1 MTHDDLRM
9 TATVERGRTLTIL
22 VDGHPLA
29 AYEGESIA
37 AALVA
42 SGRRFTRWTARTEE
56 PRGYYCG
63 MGVCQDCL
71 VTVDGLPNVRAC
83 MTPVRDGL
91 RVETSAAWVTGRWA
105 NEVRRVRGGRRR
117 AGRAGG
123 GADGGPPRRS

>member
-9 TATVERGRTLTIL
+9 TPAGERGPALSIL
-22 VDGHPLA
+22 ADGHRLA
-29 AYEGESIA
+29 AYEGESVA

-42 SGRRFTRWTARTEE
+42 SGRRFTRWTARTGE
-56 PRGYYCG
+56 PRGYFCG

-91 RVETSAAWVTGRWA
+91 RVETQRGLGDW
-105 NEVRRVRGGRRR
+105 EV
-117 AGRAGG
+117 
-123 GADGGPPRRS
+123 DQ